1 MKASTTFKMVLA
13 AVAASIALA
22 ACTNGSGGDKAGGET
37 APVTLRIGTDDD
49 PGKPGAAQIE
59 EFSRQVQEL
68 SKGQV
73 RIEPVWRA
81 AGDADDWDQVV
92 ARKVVRGDLDM
103 GMIPAR
109 AWDIEGVTSLRALH
123 APFLVT
129 SDDLTAQIAKGV
141 LAREMLAGLETVG
154 ITGLA
159 LLPEGLRHVFAFGDA
174 PLSPAD
180 YEGQVIR
187 AHRSETTYAVFEALG
202 AKPDDFG
209 GGPGDQR
216 LAEGV
221 RSGQVDGAESA
232 FSVAGSLPAP
242 TTAVG
247 NVTFFPKVNSL
258 VVNTDAFQNLPDEQ
272 QAILR
277 DAALRTVE
285 WAIRSTRSDAE
296 LAKVYCANGGRIVLA
311 SQAEVAKFEQAVQAV
326 YDQLEQD
333 EATKAMIARIRSLSG
348 LATGRDEADV
358 VQTAVE
364 PCGKGTPSGATARD
378 ETAKS
383 FPEGVYRADI
393 TEEFLLQAGIDAP
406 SAYDS
411 AAIWTLAFKNGGFNE
426 WDSKIEGNPD
436 PTKPTCP
443 GSSYSV
449 EGSRVTIRMGQDG
462 PGCGSAAGKE
472 LFSARWTLQGDQL
485 RFLEIRS
492 GHGSDLLI
500 ETLFGGKPFIKIG

>member
-13 AVAASIALA
+13 AVAASMALA
-22 ACTNGSGGDKAGGET
+22 ACTGGSGGDKAGGET
-37 APVTLRIGTDDD
+37 APVTLRIGTNDD

-92 ARKVVRGDLDM
+92 ARRVVRGDLDL

-109 AWDIEGVTSLRALH
+109 AWDTEGVTSLRALN

-129 SDDLTAQIAKGV
+129 SDNLAAQIVKGV
-141 LAREMLAGLETVG
+141 LAPEMLAGLEAVG
-154 ITGLA
+154 VTGLA
-159 LLPEGLRHVFAFGDA
+159 LLPEGLRHVFAFRDP

-180 YEGQVIR
+180 YEGMVIR
-187 AHRSETTYAVFEALG
+187 AHRSETTYALFEALG

-209 GGPGDQR
+209 GGPGDAR
-216 LAEGV
+216 FAEFV
-221 RSGQVDGAESA
+221 RMGQAGGAESA

-258 VVNTDAFQNLPDEQ
+258 VVNTDAFQSLPDGQ

-277 DAALRTVE
+277 DAATRTVD
-285 WAIRSTRSDAE
+285 WAIKMTRSDAE

-311 SQAEVAKFEQAVQAV
+311 RQAEVAKFEQAVQAV

-333 EATKAMIARIRSLSG
+333 EATKVMIARIRSLSEEVG
-348 LATGRDEADV
+348 T

-364 PCGKGTPSGATARD
+364 PCGKGTDVATAGD
-378 ETAKS
+378 KSATS

-411 AAIWTLAFKNGGFNE
+411 AAIWTLTFKNGEFNE

-443 GSSYSV
+443 GSTYSV
-449 EGSRVTIRMGQDG
+449 EGSRVTIRLGQDG

-485 RFLEIRS
+485 RFLKVRS
-492 GHGSDLLI
+492 GHGSDLLV

>member
-1 MKASTTFKMVLA
+1 MKALTTFKMVLA
-13 AVAASIALA
+13 AVAASMALV
-22 ACTNGSGGDKAGGET
+22 ACTGGSGGDKAGGEA
-37 APVTLRIGTDDD
+37 APVTLRIGTDDT
-49 PGKPGAAQIE
+49 PGRPGAAQIE
-59 EFSRQVQEL
+59 EFSRQIQEL

-81 AGDADDWDQVV
+81 AGDLDDWDQVV
-92 ARKVVRGDLDM
+92 ARKVVGGELDM

-109 AWDIEGVTSLRALH
+109 AWDTEGVTSLRALH

-129 SDDLTAQIAKGV
+129 SDDLAGQIVKGE
-141 LAREMLAGLETVG
+141 LASEMLAGLKPLG

-159 LLPEGLRHVFAFGDA
+159 LLPEGLRHMFAFGDP

-180 YEGQVIR
+180 YEGMVIR
-187 AHRSETTYAVFEALG
+187 AHRSETTYALFEALG

-209 GGPGDQR
+209 GGAGDDR
-216 LAEGV
+216 FAEGV
-221 RSGQVDGAESA
+221 RKGRVDGAESA

-258 VVNTDAFQNLPDEQ
+258 VVNTNAFQNLPDEQ
-272 QAILR
+272 QAILH
-277 DAALRTVE
+277 DAATRTVD
-285 WAIRSTRSDAE
+285 WAIRTTRSDAE
-296 LAKVYCANGGRIVLA
+296 LAKVYCANSGRIVLA
-311 SQAEVAKFEQAVQAV
+311 SQVELAKFEQAVQAV

-333 EATKAMIARIRSLSG
+333 EATKVMIARIRSLSEEVG
-348 LATGRDEADV
+348 A

-364 PCGKGTPSGATARD
+364 PCGKGTEVATAGD
-378 ETAKS
+378 ESAKS

-393 TEEFLLQAGIDAP
+393 AEEFLLHAGIDAP
-406 SAYDS
+406 NAYEN
-411 AAIWTLAFKNGGFNE
+411 AAIWTLTLKNGEFNE
-426 WDSKIEGNPD
+426 WDTKLEGKAD

-443 GSSYSV
+443 GSTYSV
-449 EGSRVTIRMGQDG
+449 EGSRVTVRLGQGG
-462 PGCGSAAGKE
+462 PGCGSAAGKV
-472 LFSARWTLQGDQL
+472 LFSASWTLQGDQL
-485 RFLEIRS
+485 RFVEVRS